1 MALISSKTII
11 TSLCLFHLT
20 LAFFFLTN
28 PGTVADQAV
37 VHLLGES
44 MGLPNSR
51 SFETQSP
58 ALAFLAVVLGMAGLT
73 DLVTLSLPDE
83 IGLLHYWGMQ
93 GMSPPRALPFPF
105 PSLPLPDHL
114 AKLTNTH
121 RE

>member
-1 MALISSKTII
+1 MALISAKTIL

-58 ALAFLAVVLGMAGLT
+58 ALAFLAVVLGMVGLT

-93 GMSPPRALPFPF
+93 GAFFRPFPVPFPF
-105 PSLPLPDHL
+105 PSLPPLPPSS
-114 AKLTNTH
+114 
-121 RE
+121 RPPS